1 MKAGKLIW
9 LLTLVGLLSARAES
23 QENSGSPGVFLRMG
37 VGARALGLG
46 GAYVGL
52 AEGPAATYWNP
63 SGLGRIQNLQFE
75 FMNTNLPFDRTSNFF
90 SGVIPIKNVATIGL
104 SWIGLRV
111 NNIEG
116 RTGNTEDP
124 DYTFTSSQNMIAL
137 SLGKSLASMVSI
149 GGNVKFIKYDLG
161 HQSATGVGFDAGLLI
176 HPFDLITLG
185 LMAQDI
191 GTDYRWSGGFTEAVP
206 TSYRAGLALKIYE
219 GVVLAADVNKTGG
232 LSPQLHFG
240 GELRPAYF
248 LPIRLGFHDNQISGG
263 AGFLV
268 PLAANSLEFNYS
280 YTNDRIFNDAVHQIS
295 LVFSFGSPS
304 SSRVNATAA
313 RPGPAPTP
321 RPKFDAP
328 DPPKPKTTYTVK
340 KKSRSL
346 LVTAALLNVRS
357 GPGTKF
363 RKIAQVR
370 IKQKF
375 GVIAEDGMWIKIK
388 LKTGKFGW
396 LNREYVRILN

>member
-1 MKAGKLIW
+1 MKAGKLIC
-9 LLTLVGLLSARAES
+9 LLALIGLLSARAES

-116 RTGNTEDP
+116 RTGNTGDP
-124 DYTFTSSQNMIAL
+124 DYTFSSSQNMIAL
-137 SLGKSLASMVSI
+137 SLGKSLASVVSI
-149 GGNVKFIKYDLG
+149 GGNVKFIKYDLDNL
-161 HQSATGVGFDAGLLI
+161 SATGIGFDAGLLI
-176 HPFDLITLG
+176 HPFDLFSVG

-191 GTDYRWSGGFTEAVP
+191 GTDYRWSGGFVEAVP
-206 TSYRAGLALKIYE
+206 PSYRAGLALKVYE
-219 GVVLAADVNKTGG
+219 GVVLAADVNKTGD

-248 LPIRLGFHDNQISGG
+248 LPIRVGFHDNQISGG

-295 LVFSFGSPS
+295 LVFSFGNPAANRIKTSAAPS
-304 SSRVNATAA
+304 GSS
-313 RPGPAPTP
+313 P

-328 DPPKPKTTYTVK
+328 EPPQPKPADTVK
-340 KKSRSL
+340 KKSTAV

-370 IKQKF
+370 INQKYQ
-375 GVIAEDGMWIKIK
+375 VIAEDGMWIKVK
-388 LKTGKFGW
+388 LKAGKVGW
-396 LNREYVRILN
+396 INREYVRILN